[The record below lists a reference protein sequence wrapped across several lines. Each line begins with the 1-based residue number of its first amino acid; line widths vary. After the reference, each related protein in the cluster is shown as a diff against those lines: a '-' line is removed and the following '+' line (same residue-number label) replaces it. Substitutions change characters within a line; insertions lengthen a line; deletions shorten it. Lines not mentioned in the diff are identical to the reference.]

1 MYLRY
6 VVGVLI
12 LILLVFT
19 VIKLWSYIFE
29 QEKNEN
35 VVTKLNHMDEINKLA
50 KKVKNFNKN
59 NKSYKS
65 NKQLIDNFK
74 KGK

>member
-35 VVTKLNHMDEINKLA
+35 VDTKLNHMGEINKLA
-50 KKVKNFNKN
+50 KKVKKFNKN
-59 NKSYKS
+59 NKSNKS